1 MNEENT
7 VESKEDIEKDST
19 TADSSKLT
27 NTEKESTADQTE
39 TTDYSELVEQ
49 VTNINQKLD
58 NLTNVSLVCM
68 VGLGLVVGIVA
79 CNIFSK
85 YFHS

>member
-19 TADSSKLT
+19 TSDSSKLT
-27 NTEKESTADQTE
+27 NTEKESTAEQTD

-49 VTNINQKLD
+49 VTNITQKLD